1 MFPPKITREKK
12 KLTTKNPAKQVERC
26 SARFLF
32 KRPAHFSKTV
42 PHSWPRIHALELLKK
57 FNFVFMHLEFFKR
70 FNLVFKPQF
79 ENEKKTT
86 E

>member
-32 KRPAHFSKTV
+32 KCPAHFSKTV
-42 PHSWPRIHALELLKK
+42 PHSWPRIHALRTSQKI
-57 FNFVFMHLEFFKR
+57 
-70 FNLVFKPQF
+70 
-79 ENEKKTT
+79 
-86 E
+86 